1 MRTSGRLSLSWINK
15 DRFLIGAQDGGYE
28 WVDRDDFRVS
38 ETRLLR
44 DVATVGEV
52 HDDVQRAEDNL
63 LITGDSGDVL
73 RSLTRLPEFA
83 EKYRGKVK
91 LAYIDPPF
99 NTGEAFVNY
108 DDGLEHSVW
117 LGLMRDR
124 LTMLR
129 DLLADDGSLWVHL
142 DDAEMA
148 YCRVLLDEIFGRN
161 SFVATVVWQ
170 KRTTRDNRAAFS
182 ATQDYI
188 FVYSPAGPSQWKNV
202 RNRLADPGEFSNPD
216 KDPRG
221 PWRSVPMS
229 AQAGHATANQFYD
242 ITTPT
247 GVVHSPPPGRA
258 WTYSRERFE
267 GLREQN
273 MIYWPKKGDGKPRLK
288 RFPSEDDGLVPFTL
302 WLASEVGSNPE
313 GKRESARLFGD
324 GDVFDTPK
332 PERLLQ
338 QIIHVASDP
347 GDIVLDCFG
356 GSGTTAAVAH
366 KMGRRWVTAE
376 QKSRTVG
383 NFLRP
388 RLEKVVN
395 GEDPGGVTV
404 SVGWEKGGGFRQLEV
419 APSMYERLGGRVLLA
434 PWVDGHAFAEAACA
448 QIPGF
453 ELDPAAETPFVGYKG
468 RQRLAVVDGLVSEST
483 VRSIVEALSES
494 ESVLIVAKSY
504 LREAASLLEKL
515 SPGSRIKKAPQDL
528 LDMKGRV
535 LR

>member
-1 MRTSGRLSLSWINK
+1 MGSSGRLSLSWMNK
-15 DRFLIGAQDGGYE
+15 DRSLISTPGGGYE
-28 WVDRDDFRVS
+28 WVERDDFRVT

-44 DVATVGEV
+44 EVSSFGEIG
-52 HDDVQRAEDNL
+52 DDLKRAQDNL
-63 LITGDSGDVL
+63 LISGDSSEVL

-83 EKYRGKVK
+83 DEYHGKVK
-91 LAYIDPPF
+91 LIYIDPPF
-99 NTGEAFVNY
+99 NTGETFEQY

-117 LGLMRDR
+117 LTLMRDR

-129 DLLADDGSLWVHL
+129 DLLAEDGSIWVHL

-161 SFVATVVWQ
+161 SFVATIAWQ

-182 ATQDYI
+182 ASQDYI
-188 FVYSPAGPSQWKNV
+188 FVYAPSGASNWKNS
-202 RNRLADPGEFSNPD
+202 RNRLVDSGEFSNPD
-216 KDPRG
+216 NDPRG

-229 AQAGHATANQFYD
+229 AQAGHATASQFYE

-267 GLREQN
+267 ELRQRDL
-273 MIYWPKKGDGKPRLK
+273 IYWPKKGDGKPRLK
-288 RFPSEDDGLVPFTL
+288 RFPTEGDGLVPFTL
-302 WLASEVGSNPE
+302 WLSAEVGGNPE

-324 GDVFDTPK
+324 GEAFDTPK

-338 QIIHVASDP
+338 QVIHIASNP

-366 KMGRRWVTAE
+366 KMGRRWVTVE
-376 QKSRTVG
+376 RKSDTV
-383 NFLRP
+383 NTFLRP
-388 RLEKVVN
+388 RLEKVVS
-395 GEDPGGVTV
+395 GEDPGGVTE
-404 SVGWEKGGGFRQLEV
+404 SADWEKGGGFRVLEV
-419 APSMYERLGGRVLLA
+419 GPSMYEPSERRLLLA
-434 PWVDGHAFAEAACA
+434 EWAKGEAFAEAVCA
-448 QIPGF
+448 QLPGF
-453 ELDPAAETPFVGYKG
+453 RLDSSPELPFVGRKG
-468 RQRLAVVDGLVSEST
+468 RQRLAIIDGLATESS
-483 VRSIVEALSES
+483 VRSIVESLQVE
-494 ESVLIVAKSY
+494 ERVLVVAKSY
-504 LREAASLLEKL
+504 LREAAQLLEDL

>member
-1 MRTSGRLSLSWINK
+1 MGTSGRLALSWVNK
-15 DRFLIGAQDGGYE
+15 GKSLIDTQDGGYA
-28 WVDRDDFRVS
+28 WVDRDDVRVA
-38 ETRLLR
+38 ETRLLQ
-44 DVATVGEV
+44 DTVTVGDV
-52 HDDVQRAEDNL
+52 HDDLKRAEDNL
-63 LITGDSGDVL
+63 LITGDSGDAL

-83 EKYRGKVK
+83 EEYRGKVK
-91 LAYIDPPF
+91 LVYIDPPF

-124 LTMLR
+124 LTLLR
-129 DLLADDGSLWVHL
+129 ELIAEDGSLWVHL

-161 SFVATVVWQ
+161 AFVATIVWQ

-182 ATQDYI
+182 ASQDYI

-216 KDPRG
+216 NDPRG

-229 AQAGHATANQFYD
+229 AQAGHATASQFCD
-242 ITTPT
+242 IVTPT

-267 GLREQN
+267 ELREQN

-324 GDVFDTPK
+324 GNAFDTPK

-366 KMGRRWVTAE
+366 KMGRRWVTVE
-376 QKSRTVG
+376 QRSKTVE

-395 GEDPGGVTV
+395 GEDPGGITS
-404 SVGWEKGGGFRQLEV
+404 SVGWEKGGGFRHLEV
-419 APSMYERLGGRVLLA
+419 APSMYEFLGNRVLLA
-434 PWVDGHAFAEAACA
+434 PWVEGNAFAEAACA
-448 QIPGF
+448 QIPGSK
-453 ELDPAAETPFVGYKG
+453 LDLGAEPPFVGHKG

-483 VRSIVEALSES
+483 VQSIVEALSGNER
-494 ESVLIVAKSY
+494 VLIVAKSY

-515 SPGSRIKKAPQDL
+515 SPGSHIKKAPQDL